1 MALTRRQFQVWQF
14 LDSFIAENGFSPSF
28 AEIGSSL
35 NLTSLA
41 TVHKHIHTLEKKGFL
56 RLGQNQSR
64 SIELLELRP
73 NLRKRGGASLEG
85 STPAAEPEV
94 RYPEIP
100 LMGLIAAGKP
110 LEAIQ
115 TSESLSLKDF
125 VGKPDVFLLKVT
137 GDSMIEDH
145 ICDGDYVLV
154 EKSANA
160 ENGDTVVALLHNE
173 DATLKR
179 YYREK
184 DRKIRLQPANSAMAP
199 IFIDENELVIQGR
212 VIAVLRKY

>member
-28 AEIGSSL
+28 AEIGRSL

-64 SIELLELRP
+64 SIELLEPRP
-73 NLRKRGGASLEG
+73 SFRKKGGTSQEG
-85 STPAAEPEV
+85 PLALAVAEQEV

-100 LMGLIAAGKP
+100 LLGLIAAGKP

-115 TSESLSLKDF
+115 NSEHLSLKDF
-125 VGKPDVFLLKVT
+125 VGKPEVFLLKVT

-154 EKSANA
+154 EKTSNA
-160 ENGDTVVALLHNE
+160 DNGDTVVALLRNTE
-173 DATLKR
+173 ATLKR

-184 DRKIRLQPANSAMAP
+184 DQKIRLQPANANMEP
-199 IFIDENELVIQGR
+199 IYVKDVEIRGVVVG
-212 VIAVLRKY
+212 VMRKY